1 MLLLLGRECRAI
13 CCYTAALLERECH
26 AAAILLKRECRAT
39 AILLEC
45 ECRAIATAGTRMPR
59 YCYCWNANAA
69 LLLLLERECRA
80 TATATAINTV
90 MQDAKATLLL
100 LLPLLLTNI
109 VFP

>member
-1 MLLLLGRECRAI
+1 
-13 CCYTAALLERECH
+13 
-26 AAAILLKRECRAT
+26 
-39 AILLEC
+39 
-45 ECRAIATAGTRMPR
+45 MPR

-90 MQDAKATLLL
+90 IQDAKATLLL